1 MREESESVY
10 EGRRLAD
17 TVEGRPGAVWEGK
30 PGGVERRL
38 QDKRE
43 GRMDEDVG
51 SVVSVVSV
59 RDGGEGTVLPG
70 RAGVYYE
77 AEFDAITFDP
87 SMQEVVDGEVV
98 EVVAFGAFVGIGPV
112 DGLLHVSQISNE
124 YLAYDGENQQLASTE
139 SNRTLSVGDSVRVR
153 VVTKSI
159 DERNPRDSKIGL
171 TAKQP
176 GLGKHGWLEDD
187 RRANA
192 ATTET
197 EGV

>member
-1 MREESESVY
+1 MYKQV
-10 EGRRLAD
+10 RLTD
-17 TVEGRPGAVWEGK
+17 TVEVPPRHLADVTPQRVK
-30 PGGVERRL
+30 RLL
-38 QDKRE
+38 QDKLE

-51 SVVSVVSV
+51 SVVSVASV
-59 RDGGEGTVLPG
+59 RDVGEGTVLPG

-98 EVVAFGAFVGIGPV
+98 EVVEFGAFVGIGPV

-187 RRANA
+187 RQANT